1 MSLIVVTEFEFVS
14 WRMQETW
21 FQFLLRLREQSQS
34 IVMSISVCVCLS
46 VREHISGNA
55 WSLPIFLSMLP
66 MAVAQ
71 SSCGRGRNPKGRGSF
86 GCLGHPKALAIF
98 AAAITAAFAA
108 KGIIQSPITPCCRR
122 DHSRQVQIGI
132 RKTLSTGDAVYRRGR
147 RWWEWLLCFPS
158 CSQCFRFP
166 SVLWH
171 CCSHYSQRFSSKQ
184 IEEMIIG
191 LNS

>member
-14 WRMQETW
+14 WRMKKTW
-21 FQFLLRLREQSQS
+21 FQFLPRLREQWQS

-108 KGIIQSPITPCCRR
+108 KRIIQLPIT
-122 DHSRQVQIGI
+122 
-132 RKTLSTGDAVYRRGR
+132 
-147 RWWEWLLCFPS
+147 S
-158 CSQCFRFP
+158 CSRRHHSVCQASANRNPENSEHRQCGLSAWKEVIR
-166 SVLWH
+166 VIAV
-171 CCSHYSQRFSSKQ
+171 FS
-184 IEEMIIG
+184 
-191 LNS
+191 